1 MKDFRSRTNK
11 YPFVYSPLFLIILVL
26 VLGIFVK
33 STYSSYAKKN
43 AAKIEQE
50 KILERYN
57 ELVEKKEKRTAE
69 IEILRTEE
77 GKKEE
82 LRKNQNIGELGESI
96 LHIVESRE

>member
-1 MKDFRSRTNK
+1 
-11 YPFVYSPLFLIILVL
+11 
-26 VLGIFVK
+26 
-33 STYSSYAKKN
+33 
-43 AAKIEQE
+43 
-50 KILERYN
+50 LERYN